1 MSVGRKGGGNL
12 ESMKSR
18 KRRPSFT
25 QKIGGSLEPYEPRA
39 DIVKQKLSLG
49 ESLIIS
55 NCFNK

>member
-1 MSVGRKGGGNL
+1 MSEGGGNL

-25 QKIGGSLEPYEPRA
+25 QKIGGSLEPYKPRT